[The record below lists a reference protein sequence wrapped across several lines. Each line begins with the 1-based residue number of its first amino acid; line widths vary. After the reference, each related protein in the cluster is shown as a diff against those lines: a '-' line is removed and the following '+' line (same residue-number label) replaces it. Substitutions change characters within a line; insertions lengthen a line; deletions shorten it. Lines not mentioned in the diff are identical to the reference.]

1 MPETRAPTPRLRSR
15 ISTSKHSQSVHV
27 RRIAILVVGSGIP
40 DRRRHRGGDP
50 TLAGRRRVEL
60 VGDRQRSRSQQS
72 FILRRQCEH
81 SQVTMI
87 DEYVLA
93 FKQGKQ
99 RKIVQYV
106 LNQKD

>member
-1 MPETRAPTPRLRSR
+1 
-15 ISTSKHSQSVHV
+15 
-27 RRIAILVVGSGIP
+27 
-40 DRRRHRGGDP
+40 
-50 TLAGRRRVEL
+50 
-60 VGDRQRSRSQQS
+60 
-72 FILRRQCEH
+72 
-81 SQVTMI
+81 MI